1 VINRYTVIGQP
12 IAHSVSPDIHHVF
25 GELTQRRILYTRTEA
40 TADTFADTVQQF
52 TVQGGLGCNVT
63 MPFKSQA
70 LNVVDRIKPCAER
83 AGALNTIFLHKDGS
97 LIGFNTDGSGLLAD
111 LKNTLR
117 VDPVGLRVL
126 MVGAGGAARG
136 VLGPLIDA
144 QPKSLVIANRTV
156 AKAEALVEQF
166 KPSKTDHSTLLAC
179 SMDTLDNHGPFDL
192 VINATSSSLT
202 GNSLNLPD
210 NLFSARSL
218 AYDMVYS
225 NTDTAFM
232 TWANEHGAGRVVD
245 GFGMLV
251 EQAADAFLIWQGV
264 RPKTR
269 LVYPR
274 LTHLRNIN

>member
-25 GELTQRRILYTRTEA
+25 GELTQRRILYSRTEA
-40 TADTFADTVQQF
+40 TEDNFADTVKDWKA
-52 TVQGGLGCNVT
+52 QGGLGCNIT
-63 MPFKSQA
+63 MPFKAQA
-70 LNVVDRIKPCAER
+70 LQVVDQAKPCATR
-83 AGALNTIFLHKDGS
+83 AGALNTIFMHKDGR
-97 LIGFNTDGSGLLAD
+97 LIGFNTDGTGLLAD

-117 VDPVGLRVL
+117 VNPEGLRVL
-126 MVGAGGAARG
+126 MIGAGGAARG
-136 VLGPLIDA
+136 VLGPLIDHN
-144 QPKSLVIANRTV
+144 PIKLIVANRTLS
-156 AKAEALVEQF
+156 KAEELVERF
-166 KPSKTDHSTLLAC
+166 IPECDENTKLVASSLDSL
-179 SMDTLDNHGPFDL
+179 DTHGRFDL

-202 GNSLNLPD
+202 GNDLNLPE
-210 NLFSARSL
+210 NLFAQRSL

-232 TWANEHGAGRVVD
+232 AWAKAHGAHRVID

-251 EQAADAFLIWQGV
+251 EQAADAFLIWQAV

-274 LTHLRNIN
+274 LTHLRNVG